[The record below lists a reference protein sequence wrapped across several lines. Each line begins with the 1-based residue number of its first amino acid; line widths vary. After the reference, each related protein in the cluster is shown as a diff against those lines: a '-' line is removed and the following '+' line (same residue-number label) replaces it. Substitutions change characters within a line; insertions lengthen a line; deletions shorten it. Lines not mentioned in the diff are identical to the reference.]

1 MQSSNEYTDID
12 DNFNLRE
19 ELKPYLNKW
28 PWFVLSV
35 LIAISIA
42 FIYLRYTP
50 QSYQTTASILIKDEG
65 SSDLSQIAMFQDL
78 GMGKIGSV
86 NLDNEIKILKSRPLT
101 ERTVEQLNL
110 YIRYFSE
117 GRVRT
122 TELFESSPIR
132 LEVLTPEIE
141 WPMQLPSLLIT
152 PLSLTEFSIT
162 QEGASTE
169 THEFGEEFVFED
181 MKYRLH
187 PNQLEN
193 TSLNNSIRV
202 NIHSINRTVDSYKNR
217 FDISPDSRQGSIIN
231 ISLTSSTPDRDRA
244 VIDELIHQF
253 NRDAIEDKNLVSRNT
268 ADFIDDRLSIIWEEL
283 DSVETGKVSYKEEHR
298 LVDLQQ
304 QGSIFLETAKEYNER
319 LLQIQTELS
328 QINAMIRYLKSDSDS
343 SLLPANLG
351 VADSGL
357 IALIQQY
364 NQLVLER
371 NQLLA
376 NTTETHPTVVRLTKQ
391 LGEMKSNVLQS
402 LENAKESLDIKL
414 ADLNKQERLIG
425 SQLAGIPLQEKDFTN
440 IERQQEIK
448 QSLYLYLLQKREE
461 TSIALAVTEP
471 KAKVVETA
479 YTPLQPVAPKRS
491 IILLASVLL
500 GGLVPFGVIY
510 LHGLLDNK
518 VRKRSDITDAIP
530 GASILGE
537 IPKARG
543 EYVVIKRN
551 DLDMTAEAY
560 RVLRNNMRFADLL
573 HTNGNE
579 NGKIILIT
587 SSIPGE
593 GKTTISTN
601 LALTLSYTGRKVLL
615 VGADIRNPKI
625 HHFYDD
631 KRKFKGL
638 VNYIVDE
645 SSHISDF
652 IVPSIESEH
661 LDVLHSGDVPPN
673 PEEIL
678 TKKRFSTFLEEAKE
692 KYDFVIL
699 DTAPT
704 LLVTDT
710 LLISDKAD
718 ATLYVVNAGGK
729 TEKEVL
735 GFVKELKD
743 DKKLNNVHFVL
754 NSVDYANYGY
764 GGKYGYGYGYGQE
777 EIEGPWKRFTNVFRR
792 S

>member
-1 MQSSNEYTDID
+1 
-12 DNFNLRE
+12 
-19 ELKPYLNKW
+19 
-28 PWFVLSV
+28 
-35 LIAISIA
+35 
-42 FIYLRYTP
+42 
-50 QSYQTTASILIKDEG
+50 
-65 SSDLSQIAMFQDL
+65 
-78 GMGKIGSV
+78 
-86 NLDNEIKILKSRPLT
+86 
-101 ERTVEQLNL
+101 
-110 YIRYFSE
+110 
-117 GRVRT
+117 
-122 TELFESSPIR
+122 
-132 LEVLTPEIE
+132 
-141 WPMQLPSLLIT
+141 
-152 PLSLTEFSIT
+152 
-162 QEGASTE
+162 
-169 THEFGEEFVFED
+169 
-181 MKYRLH
+181 
-187 PNQLEN
+187 
-193 TSLNNSIRV
+193 
-202 NIHSINRTVDSYKNR
+202 
-217 FDISPDSRQGSIIN
+217 
-231 ISLTSSTPDRDRA
+231 
-244 VIDELIHQF
+244 
-253 NRDAIEDKNLVSRNT
+253 
-268 ADFIDDRLSIIWEEL
+268 
-283 DSVETGKVSYKEEHR
+283 
-298 LVDLQQ
+298 
-304 QGSIFLETAKEYNER
+304 
-319 LLQIQTELS
+319 
-328 QINAMIRYLKSDSDS
+328 
-343 SLLPANLG
+343 
-351 VADSGL
+351 
-357 IALIQQY
+357 
-364 NQLVLER
+364 
-371 NQLLA
+371 
-376 NTTETHPTVVRLTKQ
+376 
-391 LGEMKSNVLQS
+391 KSNVLQS

-631 KRKFKGL
+631 KRKHKGL
-638 VNYIVDE
+638 VNYIIDE
-645 SSHISDF
+645 SSHIDDF
-652 IVPSIESEH
+652 IVPSIQSEH
-661 LDVLHSGDVPPN
+661 LNVLHSGDVPPN

-678 TKKRFSTFLEEAKE
+678 TKKRFETFLEDAKA

-699 DTAPT
+699 DSAPT

-718 ATLYVVNAGGK
+718 ATLYIVSAGK
-729 TEKEVL
+729 TEKDVL
-735 GFVKELKD
+735 GFIKELKD
-743 DKKLNNVHFVL
+743 EKKLNKVHFVL
-754 NSVDYANYGY
+754 NSVNYADYGY
-764 GGKYGYGYGYGQE
+764 GGKYGYGYGYGQA
-777 EIEGPWKRFTNVFRR
+777 EIEGPWKRFMSVFRR